1 MSAVEV
7 LEGEL
12 DREVDKVIIM
22 NIVTNIKYDQLP
34 LTNVQVVASSQT
46 PGRVAEA
53 GLARRSARVSR
64 LGSQLARVRAK
75 QRALSAHTT
84 LRQ

>member
-1 MSAVEV
+1 MT
-7 LEGEL
+7 
-12 DREVDKVIIM
+12 
-22 NIVTNIKYDQLP
+22 NVTN
-34 LTNVQVVASSQT
+34 TANVQVVASSQT

-64 LGSQLARVRAK
+64 LGSKLDRVRAK

>member
-1 MSAVEV
+1 MS
-7 LEGEL
+7 
-12 DREVDKVIIM
+12 
-22 NIVTNIKYDQLP
+22 
-34 LTNVQVVASSQT
+34 QVVATSQT

-53 GLARRSARVSR
+53 GLARRSARVAR
-64 LGSQLARVRAK
+64 LGSKLDRARAK

>member
-1 MSAVEV
+1 M
-7 LEGEL
+7 
-12 DREVDKVIIM
+12 
-22 NIVTNIKYDQLP
+22 
-34 LTNVQVVASSQT
+34 VATSQT

-53 GLARRSARVSR
+53 GLARRSARVAR
-64 LGSQLARVRAK
+64 LGSKLDRARAK